1 MGNPI
6 EFRELLGKM
15 HYDRITNR
23 WGAYAIERK
32 FGYYKPIWNG
42 RVQEG
47 KTIMIVGEGGLGDE
61 FFAAKF
67 SKNFVD
73 KGMKVVFAANYWSS
87 YTVIARIKTI
97 EKVIHITEITEN
109 KHFEDYDYWV
119 PAGEVPVALN
129 LTQDQVPLEPYF
141 KPTEEYLTKWRRI
154 IPPSDKFKIGVRW
167 TGNPHIERNGGIIPA
182 HYFEELGSL
191 PNVELYSLHK
201 DDGIDD
207 IPSNVIP
214 LHEQKR
220 SWFETWDDTFAA
232 ISQLDLTISCSTC
245 IPIIC
250 AGLNKPI
257 WTVVP
262 IGPSNP
268 YYLWLQDFW
277 FGDKMRIYTQ
287 SVQGDWN
294 QPFENVKDDLL
305 KIL

>member
-6 EFRELLGKM
+6 KFRELLAKM
-15 HYDRITNR
+15 HHDRLTTP
-23 WGAYAIERK
+23 WGAYAIASK
-32 FGYYKPIWNG
+32 FGYVKPIWHG
-42 RVQEG
+42 RIEQG
-47 KTIMIVGEGGLGDE
+47 KTVMIVGEGGIGDE
-61 FFAAKF
+61 ILTIKF
-67 SKNFVD
+67 SKNFVE
-73 KGMKVVFAANYWSS
+73 KGMKVVFVTNYWSS
-87 YTVIARIKTI
+87 YNVIARIKSI
-97 EKVIHITEITEN
+97 DKVIHITEVTEN
-109 KHFEDYDYWV
+109 KHFEDYDYWI

-129 LTQDQVPLEPYF
+129 LTQDEVPIDQYLH
-141 KPTEEYLTKWRRI
+141 PTEEYLIKWKRI

-167 TGNPHIERNGGIIPA
+167 TGHLQYEQAGGTIIPSP
-182 HYFEELGSL
+182 YFEELGSL

-214 LHEQKR
+214 LHEHKR

-232 ISQLDLTISCSTC
+232 ISQLDLTISSSTC
-245 IPIIC
+245 IPIVC

-262 IGPSNP
+262 KDP

-287 SVQGDWN
+287 SVKGDWN
-294 QPFENVKDDLL
+294 QSFEDVKNNLL
-305 KIL
+305 KML

>member
-1 MGNPI
+1 
-6 EFRELLGKM
+6 M
-15 HYDRITNR
+15 HTERKTDR
-23 WGAYAIERK
+23 WGAYAIEEF
-32 FGYYKPIWNG
+32 FGYCKPIWSG
-42 RVQEG
+42 KFEEG
-47 KTIMIVGEGGLGDE
+47 KTIMIVGEGGFGDE

-87 YTVIARIKTI
+87 YTVIVKIKTI
-97 EKVIHITEITEN
+97 NKVIQIEEIAEN

-129 LTQDQVPLEPYF
+129 LTQQQVPLEPYLE
-141 KPTEEYLTKWRRI
+141 PTEEYLTKWKRI

-167 TGNPHIERNGGIIPA
+167 TGSSNFEEKTIIPV

-201 DDGIDD
+201 DDGIED

-214 LHEQKR
+214 LHEHKR
-220 SWFETWDDTFAA
+220 SWLETWDDTLAC
-232 ISQLDLTISCSTC
+232 ISQLDLTISSSTC

-262 IGPSNP
+262 KNP

-287 SVQGDWN
+287 SVKGDWN
-294 QPFENVKDDLL
+294 QPFEDVKNDLL

>member
-6 EFRELLGKM
+6 EFRKLLVKM
-15 HYDRITNR
+15 HTERMTSR
-23 WGAYAIERK
+23 WGAYSYNHK
-32 FGYYKPIWNG
+32 KPIWNG
-42 RVQEG
+42 ILEVG
-47 KTIMIVGEGGLGDE
+47 KTILITGEAGIGDE
-61 FFAAKF
+61 LFGAKF
-67 SKNFVD
+67 AHNFVER
-73 KGMKVVFAANYWSS
+73 GMKVVFATNYWSS
-87 YTVIARIKTI
+87 YNVIARIKSI
-97 EKVIHITEITEN
+97 DKVIHITEVEG
-109 KHFEDYDYWV
+109 FDDYDYWV
-119 PAGEVPVALN
+119 PLGEAPVALN
-129 LTQDQVPLEPYF
+129 LTQEEVPIEPYLE
-141 KPTEEYLTKWRRI
+141 PTEEYLTKWRRI

-167 TGNPHIERNGGIIPA
+167 TGDPHIERNGGIIPA
-182 HYFEELGSL
+182 QYFEELGSL

-214 LHEQKR
+214 LHECGN
-220 SWFETWDDTFAA
+220 SWFDTWDDTFAA
-232 ISQLDLTISCSTC
+232 ISQLDLTISCSTN
-245 IPIIC
+245 IPIVC

-277 FGDKMRIYTQ
+277 FGDKMKIYTQ

-294 QPFENVKDDLL
+294 QPFEDVKNDLL

>member
-6 EFRELLGKM
+6 EFRELLVKM
-15 HYDRITNR
+15 HTERMTTP
-23 WGAYAIERK
+23 WGAYTWGHK
-32 FGYYKPIWNG
+32 KPIWKG
-42 RVQEG
+42 IPEVG
-47 KTIMIVGEGGLGDE
+47 KTILINGEAGIGDE
-61 FFAAKF
+61 LFGAKF
-67 SKNFVD
+67 SYNFVEQ
-73 KGMKVVFAANYWSS
+73 GMKVVFATNYWSS
-87 YTVIARIKTI
+87 YNVIARIKSI
-97 EKVIHITEITEN
+97 DKVIHITEVEG
-109 KHFEDYDYWV
+109 FDDYDYWV

-129 LTQDQVPLEPYF
+129 LTQDQVPIEPYLE
-141 KPTEEYLTKWRRI
+141 PTEESLTKWRRI

-167 TGNPHIERNGGIIPA
+167 TGHQRYEEAGGTIIPA
-182 HYFEELGSL
+182 QYFEELGSL

-214 LHEQKR
+214 LHEHKR

-232 ISQLDLTISCSTC
+232 ISQLDLTISSSTN
-245 IPIIC
+245 IPIVC

-287 SVQGDWN
+287 SEQGEWN
-294 QPFENVKDDLL
+294 QPFEDVKGDLL

>member
-15 HYDRITNR
+15 HSERMSNR
-23 WGAYAIERK
+23 WGAYAIESN
-32 FGYYKPIWNG
+32 FGYYKPIWSG
-42 RVQEG
+42 KFEEG
-47 KTIMIVGEGGLGDE
+47 KTIMIVGEAGIGDE

-73 KGMKVVFAANYWSS
+73 NGMKVVFAANFWSS
-87 YTVIARIKTI
+87 YIVLARIKTI
-97 EKVIHITEITEN
+97 DKVIHITEIAEN

-129 LTQDQVPLEPYF
+129 LMQDQVPIEPYLE
-141 KPTEEYLTKWRRI
+141 PTEEYLTKWKRI

-167 TGNPHIERNGGIIPA
+167 TGNPHIERSGTIIPSQ
-182 HYFEELGSL
+182 YFEELGSL
-191 PNVELYSLHK
+191 QNVELYSLHK

-214 LHEQKR
+214 LHEQGN
-220 SWFETWDDTFAA
+220 SWFDTWDDTFAA
-232 ISQLDLTISCSTC
+232 ISQLDLTISSSTN
-245 IPIIC
+245 IPIVC

-262 IGPSNP
+262 IGNRNP

-277 FGDKMRIYTQ
+277 FRDKMKIYTQ

-294 QPFENVKDDLL
+294 QPFEDVKKDLL

>member
-23 WGAYAIERK
+23 WGAYAIESK

-42 RVQEG
+42 IPEVG

-97 EKVIHITEITEN
+97 DKVIHITEITEN

-119 PAGEVPVALN
+119 PAGEIPVALN
-129 LTQDQVPLEPYF
+129 LTQEQVPIESYLETP
-141 KPTEEYLTKWRRI
+141 EEYITKWKRI

-167 TGNPHIERNGGIIPA
+167 TGDPHIERNGGIIPA
-182 HYFEELGSL
+182 QYFEELGSL

-201 DDGIDD
+201 EHGIDD

-214 LHEQKR
+214 LHEHGR
-220 SWFETWDDTFAA
+220 SWFDTWDDTFAA
-232 ISQLDLTISCSTC
+232 IFQLDLTISCSTN
-245 IPIIC
+245 IPIVC

-257 WTVVP
+257 WTVAP

-277 FGDKMRIYTQ
+277 FGDKMKIYTQ

-294 QPFENVKDDLL
+294 QPFEDVKHDLL
-305 KIL
+305 RIL

>member
-6 EFRELLGKM
+6 EFRKLLSKM
-15 HYDRITNR
+15 HHDRMTTR
-23 WGAYAIERK
+23 WGAYAIESK
-32 FGYYKPIWNG
+32 FGYVKPIWNG
-42 RVQEG
+42 RVCEG
-47 KTIMIVGEGGLGDE
+47 KTIMIVGEGGFGDE

-67 SKNFVD
+67 SQNFVD

-97 EKVIHITEITEN
+97 EKVIHISEITEN

-129 LTQDQVPLEPYF
+129 LTPDQVSHKLYLE
-141 KPTEEYLTKWRRI
+141 PTEEYITKWKRI
-154 IPPSDKFKIGVRW
+154 IPSSDKFKIGVRW
-167 TGNPHIERNGGIIPA
+167 TGNTTFEKDTIIPA
-182 HYFEELGSL
+182 QYFEELGSL

-207 IPSNVIP
+207 IPSNIIP
-214 LHEQKR
+214 LHEHKR

-232 ISQLDLTISCSTC
+232 ISQLDLTISSSTC
-245 IPIIC
+245 IPIVC
-250 AGLNKPI
+250 AGLNKPV

-262 IGPSNP
+262 QDP

-287 SVQGDWN
+287 SGKGDWN
-294 QPFENVKDDLL
+294 QPFEDVKNDLL

>member
-6 EFRELLGKM
+6 EFRELLTKM
-15 HYDRITNR
+15 HTERMTDP
-23 WGAYAIERK
+23 WGAYSRK
-32 FGYYKPIWNG
+32 HQKPIWNG
-42 RVQEG
+42 VPEVG
-47 KTIMIVGEGGLGDE
+47 KTILIDGEAGIGDE
-61 FFAAKF
+61 LFGAKF
-67 SKNFVD
+67 SHNFVER
-73 KGMKVVFAANYWSS
+73 GMKVVFATNYWSS
-87 YTVIARIKTI
+87 YNVIARIKSI
-97 EKVIHITEITEN
+97 DKVIHITEVEN
-109 KHFEDYDYWV
+109 FEDYDYWV

-129 LTQDQVPLEPYF
+129 LTQEQVPIESYLET
-141 KPTEEYLTKWRRI
+141 TEEYITKWKRI

-167 TGNPHIERNGGIIPA
+167 TGDPHIERNGGIIPA
-182 HYFEELGSL
+182 QYFEELGSL

-201 DDGIDD
+201 EHGIDD

-214 LHEQKR
+214 LHEHGR
-220 SWFETWDDTFAA
+220 SWFDTWDDTFAA
-232 ISQLDLTISCSTC
+232 ISQLDLTISCSTN
-245 IPIIC
+245 IPIVC

-257 WTVVP
+257 WTVAP

-294 QPFENVKDDLL
+294 QPFEDVKNDLL

>member
-6 EFRELLGKM
+6 EFRELLVKM
-15 HYDRITNR
+15 HTERMTTG
-23 WGAYAIERK
+23 WGAYAIESK

-42 RVQEG
+42 IPEVG

-73 KGMKVVFAANYWSS
+73 NGMKVVFAANYWSS
-87 YTVIARIKTI
+87 YNVIARIKTI
-97 EKVIHITEITEN
+97 DKVIHITEITEN

-119 PAGEVPVALN
+119 PAGEIPVALN
-129 LTQDQVPLEPYF
+129 LTQEQVSIEPYLET
-141 KPTEEYLTKWRRI
+141 TEEYLTKWKRI

-167 TGNPHIERNGGIIPA
+167 TGSTTFEKDTIIPA
-182 HYFEELGSL
+182 QYFEELGSL

-214 LHEQKR
+214 LHEHKR

-232 ISQLDLTISCSTC
+232 LSQLDLTISSSTC
-245 IPIIC
+245 IPIVC

-262 IGPSNP
+262 HHP

-277 FGDKMRIYTQ
+277 FGDKMKIYTQ
-287 SVQGDWN
+287 SVKGDWN
-294 QPFENVKDDLL
+294 QPFEDVKNDLL

>member
-1 MGNPI
+1 M
-6 EFRELLGKM
+6 
-15 HYDRITNR
+15 TTC
-23 WGAYAIERK
+23 WGAYAWDHK
-32 FGYYKPIWNG
+32 KSIWNG
-42 RVQEG
+42 IPEAG
-47 KTIMIVGEGGLGDE
+47 KTILITGEAGIGDE
-61 FFAAKF
+61 LFGAKF
-67 SKNFVD
+67 SHNFV
-73 KGMKVVFAANYWSS
+73 KLGMRVVFATNYWSS
-87 YTVIARIKTI
+87 YNVIARIKDI
-97 EKVIHITEITEN
+97 DKVIHITEVAD
-109 KHFEDYDYWV
+109 FEDYEYLV
-119 PAGEVPVALN
+119 PVGEVPVALN
-129 LTQDQVPLEPYF
+129 LTQDQVPIEPYLE
-141 KPTEEYLTKWRRI
+141 PTEEYLTKWKRI

-167 TGNPHIERNGGIIPA
+167 TGDPHIERNGGIIPA
-182 HYFEELGSL
+182 QYFEELGSL

-214 LHEQKR
+214 LHECGN
-220 SWFETWDDTFAA
+220 SWFDTWDDTFAA
-232 ISQLDLTISCSTC
+232 ISQIDLTISCSTN
-245 IPIIC
+245 IPIVC

-294 QPFENVKDDLL
+294 QPFEYVKIDLL

>member
-1 MGNPI
+1 MGN
-6 EFRELLGKM
+6 FRELLAKM
-15 HYDRITNR
+15 HGERTTPPL
-23 WGAYAIERK
+23 WGAYAWQHK
-32 FGYYKPIWNG
+32 KPIWNG
-42 RVQEG
+42 ICEKG
-47 KTIMIVGEGGLGDE
+47 KTILINGEAGIGDE
-61 FFAAKF
+61 LFGAKF
-67 SKNFVD
+67 AYNFVEL
-73 KGMKVVFAANYWSS
+73 GMKVVFATNYWSS
-87 YTVIARIKTI
+87 YNVIARIKSI
-97 EKVIHITEITEN
+97 DKVIHITEVGD
-109 KHFEDYDYWV
+109 FEDYDYWV

-129 LTQDQVPLEPYF
+129 LTQDQIPLEPYF
-141 KPTEEYLTKWRRI
+141 EATEEYLIKWKRI

-167 TGNPHIERNGGIIPA
+167 TGNPHIERSGTIIPSQ
-182 HYFEELGSL
+182 YFEELGSL

-214 LHEQKR
+214 LHEHKR

-232 ISQLDLTISCSTC
+232 ISQLDLTISSSTN
-245 IPIIC
+245 IPIVC

-262 IGPSNP
+262 IGNRNP

-287 SVQGDWN
+287 SVKGDWN
-294 QPFENVKDDLL
+294 QPFEHVKNDLL